1 VTHVNRSSTLLAV
14 ALLLPLGGCPLLQ
27 VEAEV
32 PEVCVSRTDVTVPG
46 SLGQLQTKVRVDLS
60 EIDGLSEIQ
69 GSDELHFISFSA
81 HPQDSGLEF
90 ASIQSAKVTLRAS
103 EASGLPDLQVFAC
116 SGNCITSEG
125 SLTVKSST
133 DANIADYLG
142 DAEVSVEIELHGSLP
157 LRDFKVDVNACLS
170 GALTR
175 SL

>member
-1 VTHVNRSSTLLAV
+1 MNRSPALLAL

-32 PEVCVSRTDVTVPG
+32 PEVCVSRTGVTVPG
-46 SLGQLQTKVRVDLS
+46 SLGQVQTKVKVELADVGGLD
-60 EIDGLSEIQ
+60 EIR

-81 HPQDSGLEF
+81 HPQGSSGEL
-90 ASIQSAKVTLRAS
+90 ASIQSAKVTLIAGA
-103 EASGLPDLQVFAC
+103 ASGLPALQIFAC
-116 SGNCITSEG
+116 SGDCLGADG

-142 DAEVSVEIELHGSLP
+142 DPQVSVEVELQGSLP
-157 LRDFKVDVNACLS
+157 LRDFKVDVVACLS